1 MKIKQITY
9 IALFS
14 SLIAIG
20 AFIKIPVGNVPF
32 TLQPLFVML
41 SALVLDKK
49 SAIYSVLI
57 YIIIGLI
64 GIPIFARGGG
74 IGYIFQPTFGYL
86 LGFLFAVAFITSFK
100 DKMNLIF
107 VCVVGIILIYVF
119 GISYFVIIQNQIYGK
134 VFTFEF
140 MIINLCLIFLP
151 TDLISMIIAII
162 ISKKFKKVKF

>member
-86 LGFLFAVAFITSFK
+86 L
-100 DKMNLIF
+100 
-107 VCVVGIILIYVF
+107 
-119 GISYFVIIQNQIYGK
+119 
-134 VFTFEF
+134 
-140 MIINLCLIFLP
+140 
-151 TDLISMIIAII
+151 
-162 ISKKFKKVKF
+162 